1 MVYSSKA
8 VITDFESR
16 LLAKRLSKHQQKK
29 SLTYGLAGAFT
40 FRIIAI
46 SAASFLL
53 KRHVVKLL
61 GGGYLLWVAVKHFW
75 DNWRKQKDAQAAT
88 LAGET
93 STPTLVAVASFW
105 PTAVVI
111 ELTDV
116 AFAVDSILPP
126 SRSSA
131 LRLSSMTLPSRD
143 TPNCG
148 SL

>member
-1 MVYSSKA
+1 VLEGVLSIDKA
-8 VITDFESR
+8 LVLG
-16 LLAKRLSKHQQKK
+16 LLVKRLPKHQQKK
-29 SLTYGLAGAFT
+29 SLTYGLAEAFT

-75 DNWRKQKDAQAAT
+75 DNCGKQKDAQAAT

-116 AFAVDSILPP
+116 AFAVDSVLAAIALVGPP
-126 SRSSA
+126 PVVNDLA
-131 LRLSSMTLPSRD
+131 VT
-143 TPNCG
+143 
-148 SL
+148 